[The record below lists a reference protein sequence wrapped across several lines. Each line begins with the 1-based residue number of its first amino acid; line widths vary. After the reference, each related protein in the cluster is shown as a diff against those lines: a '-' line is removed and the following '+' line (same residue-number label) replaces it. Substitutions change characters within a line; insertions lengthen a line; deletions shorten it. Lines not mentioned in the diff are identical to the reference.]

1 MKKNNRLNKRPRIIT
16 STDKTGFMF
25 VLPFVIG
32 FIFLF
37 GRPMVESLRYCFHN
51 IKSGQEG
58 LELTYV
64 GWENFN
70 LMLKDRTFTEN
81 FLASLTSMLYKVPVT
96 MFLSMFL
103 AIILNNEFTGRLF
116 FRMVLFLPVIFASD
130 QIMNALNDDYLK
142 GMVNVGET
150 ESAFAQ
156 VGTEAS
162 DLVNSII
169 ASFGA
174 LTPYIQK
181 FTTYA
186 NSLYTLLWNC
196 GIQIILFVIGLKAI
210 PPYLYEVADMEGA
223 TAWETFWKIT
233 FPLLTP
239 SMILCLIY
247 TLVNT
252 FNSKQNY
259 FIRLVD
265 TALDN
270 RIGYGTAM
278 SWFYSLVEL
287 GIVLIIYAVL
297 SRKTVKLD

>member
-1 MKKNNRLNKRPRIIT
+1 MKKNNRLSGRPRIIT

-25 VLPFVIG
+25 VLPFVLG

-37 GRPMVESLRYCFHN
+37 ARPMAESLRWCFHN
-51 IKSGQEG
+51 VKGGSEG
-58 LELTYV
+58 LEITYV
-64 GWENFN
+64 GWENFK
-70 LMLKDRTFTEN
+70 LMWDDRAFKEN
-81 FLASLTSMLYKVPVT
+81 FLSALTTLLYKVPIT

-103 AIILNNEFTGRLF
+103 AIVLNNEFSGRLF

-130 QIMNALNDDYLK
+130 QIMGAINDDLFK
-142 GMVNVGET
+142 GSVDVGNT
-150 ESAFAQ
+150 DSAFAEAS
-156 VGTEAS
+156 TEAS
-162 DLVNSII
+162 GLVNSII
-169 ASFGA
+169 SSFGA

-181 FTTYA
+181 FTKYA
-186 NSLYTLLWNC
+186 NSLYSLLWNC

-239 SMILCLIY
+239 SMLLCLIY
-247 TLVNT
+247 TLVST

-259 FIRLVD
+259 FIRLV
-265 TALDN
+265 AQSLDN
-270 RIGYGTAM
+270 RIGLGVAM
-278 SWFYSLVEL
+278 SWFYALVEL
-287 GIVLIIYAVL
+287 GIVLIIYVVL